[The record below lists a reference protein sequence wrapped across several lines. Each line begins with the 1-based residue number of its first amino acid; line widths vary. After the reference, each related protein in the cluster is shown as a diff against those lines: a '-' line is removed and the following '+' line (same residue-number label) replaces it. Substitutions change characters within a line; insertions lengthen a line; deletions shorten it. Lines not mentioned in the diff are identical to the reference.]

1 MNDRHAISPYPI
13 RMPVELR
20 RRLEES
26 AKAGSRSLHAEIIS
40 RLEESLDPQESA
52 VEREYRL
59 SQIREKASQPIS
71 NIVAD
76 FALQMEQEIERRARQ
91 IAEAR
96 GGAVYEVTEAL
107 RDKKK

>member
-1 MNDRHAISPYPI
+1 MEEIYRSQFRLPYSLYESLKKSADAN
-13 RMPVELR
+13 RRSVNAELI
-20 RRLEES
+20 
-26 AKAGSRSLHAEIIS
+26 A
-40 RLEESLDPQESA
+40 RLEESLSPQESA
-52 VEREYRL
+52 VEREHRL

>member
-1 MNDRHAISPYPI
+1 MSKDELQVNF
-13 RMPVELR
+13 RMPASLKSELEA
-20 RRLEES
+20 L
-26 AKAGSRSLHAEIIS
+26 AKQNRRSLTAEVVA

-91 IAEAR
+91 LAEAR
-96 GGAVYEVTEAL
+96 GGAVHEAVEAL

>member
-1 MNDRHAISPYPI
+1 M
-13 RMPVELR
+13 
-20 RRLEES
+20 
-26 AKAGSRSLHAEIIS
+26 HAEIIS
-40 RLEESLDPQESA
+40 RLEESLSPQESA